1 MRLNKKRQ
9 QTDQPEIVDDA
20 GDGHNEVDPTEEM
33 LEWAKGRIGTLSES
47 KPSEM
52 MPLGVNGSKAQS
64 ELSASERRGTSAD
77 VPDAAKPNPEARILV
92 LALHEDT
99 NEWGQAHLLSD
110 GEEARRLIEALIDDG
125 LDSSRI
131 TVFWGMPVA
140 VKVAYRPVVAIEHPE

>member
-1 MRLNKKRQ
+1 MRLGKKREQ
-9 QTDQPEIVDDA
+9 DEQPEILDDA

-47 KPSEM
+47 NPSDM
-52 MPLGVNGSKAQS
+52 MPLGVTGSKAPS
-64 ELSASERRGTSAD
+64 GLSASERRSTSAA
-77 VPDAAKPNPEARILV
+77 VADAAEPNPEARILV
-92 LALHEDT
+92 LALHEGT

-131 TVFWGMPVA
+131 TVFWGMPVT
-140 VKVAYRPVVAIEHPE
+140 VKVAYRPVVDIEHPE